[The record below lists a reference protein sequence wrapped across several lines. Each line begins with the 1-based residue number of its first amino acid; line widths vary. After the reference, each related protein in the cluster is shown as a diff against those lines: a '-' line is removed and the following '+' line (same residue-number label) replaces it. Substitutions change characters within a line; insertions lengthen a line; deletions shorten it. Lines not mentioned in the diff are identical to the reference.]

1 MTKPLTPEEITEVA
15 DRCKYVETNGM
26 AETGLQEICT
36 GFLQLQAE
44 NELLNRCM
52 SCEGIIDKPIVQC
65 GCCAGIAYNNCDCS
79 VTKQRDQAIA
89 DVKKLRNLIKHFQDE
104 IYHSCNPEEDTNYCW
119 TCMCDEGLDA
129 TKHYDD

>member
-1 MTKPLTPEEITEVA
+1 MSKPITPEKMIEVA
-15 DRCKYVETNGM
+15 DRCKRILNY
-26 AETGLQEICT
+26 AETSSMVEPGLQEICA

-89 DVKKLRNLIKHFQDE
+89 DVKKLRNAILLCGHGMW
-104 IYHSCNPEEDTNYCW
+104 EEGQ
-119 TCMCDEGLDA
+119 EALKA
-129 TKHYDD
+129 TKHYDE